1 MSGFAHNLASGT
13 TTLSEIAR
21 VRVSI
26 SADKFFGCFA
36 YATLSGFRVFEL
48 SVGKDFWNG
57 TKSRWLF
64 GIDYGR
70 TDPRALR
77 EIAGRPNTEVRI
89 YDGRFVLNRAGFV
102 PRRDFHPKIAMMEN
116 TASDK
121 QGVVLGSGNFSYNGL
136 QRSIEAGSAI
146 IATTK
151 ADFNEHIEPVRSV
164 FEELWEDACPLDDVA
179 KNYETRLA
187 DLINSRETKRS
198 IKKKEPIKG
207 FWIEAGYV
215 TKNRGQDKPG
225 NQIFAPNGF
234 RRFFGLEKIKSSS
247 THIGTITF
255 ETETGPRVTKNY
267 RENDNGMEKLTL
279 PMPEDHGFGVYDGKV
294 LIFEP
299 KEKYFLLTAVELDDF
314 ELVYGYRL
322 ANVNL
327 MTGGRR
333 FGELIQV

>member
-1 MSGFAHNLASGT
+1 MSGFAHNLVSGT

-21 VRVSI
+21 VRVAI
-26 SADKFFGCFA
+26 SADNFFGCFA
-36 YATLSGFRVFEL
+36 YATQSGFRVFEL
-48 SVGKDFWNG
+48 SVGKNFWTE

-77 EIAGRPNTEVRI
+77 EIADRANTEVRI
-89 YDGRFVLNRAGFV
+89 YDGRFVVDRASFV
-102 PRRDFHPKIAMMEN
+102 PRRDFHSKITMMEN

-121 QGVVLGSGNFSYNGL
+121 QGIVLGSGNFSYNGFR
-136 QRSIEAGSAI
+136 RSIEAGSAI

-151 ADFNEHIEPVRSV
+151 VDFNEHIEPVRSV
-164 FEELWEDACPLDDVA
+164 FEELWEGSCSLDDIA
-179 KNYETRLA
+179 ENYQTRLA
-187 DLINSRETKRS
+187 DLINSRDTKRS
-198 IKKKEPIKG
+198 IKPTGPITG

-234 RRFFGLEKIKSSS
+234 RGFFGLKKGKSSS
-247 THIGTITF
+247 TNIGEINF
-255 ETETGPRVTKNY
+255 ETETGPNVTKNY

-294 LIFEP
+294 LVFEP
-299 KEKYFLLTAVELDDF
+299 KGKRFLLTAVELGDF
-314 ELVYGYRL
+314 ELVDR
-322 ANVNL
+322 
-327 MTGGRR
+327 
-333 FGELIQV
+333 I

>member
-1 MSGFAHNLASGT
+1 MSGFAHNRATGT

-21 VRVSI
+21 VRAAI
-26 SADKFFGCFA
+26 AADKFFGCFA
-36 YATLSGFRVFEL
+36 YATQSGFRVFEL
-48 SVGKDFWNG
+48 SVGKEFWAE

-89 YDGRFVLNRAGFV
+89 CDGRFVVDRSGFV
-102 PRRDFHPKIAMMEN
+102 PRRDFHPKIAMMEK
-116 TASDK
+116 TASEK

-136 QRSIEAGSAI
+136 RRSIEAGSAM

-151 ADFNEHIEPVRSV
+151 SEFNEHIKPVRSV
-164 FEELWEDACPLDDVA
+164 FETLWVDACPLDDIA
-179 KNYETRLA
+179 KNYEARLA
-187 DLINSRETKRS
+187 DLIKSRDTIRS
-198 IKKKEPIKG
+198 VKVKGSITG

-234 RRFFGLEKIKSSS
+234 RRFFGLKKGKSSS
-247 THIGTITF
+247 THIGEITF
-255 ETETGPRVTKNY
+255 ETETGPTVTKNY

-294 LIFEP
+294 LVFEP
-299 KEKYFLLTAVELDDF
+299 KGSRFLLSAVERGDF
-314 ELVYGYRL
+314 EMVYGHRL
-322 ANVNL
+322 ATVKT

-333 FGELIQV
+333 FGELI